1 MSECSLPGNFCAER
15 VIPSYFPIEN
25 QVNAFAC
32 SFGIHGDNCTTVQE
46 VFAFKKNRQA
56 GEQEM
61 PGNSLSLPSGS
72 LIFLDPLI
80 EMRMF
85 LPLQASLDSE
95 LEG

>member
-1 MSECSLPGNFCAER
+1 
-15 VIPSYFPIEN
+15 
-25 QVNAFAC
+25 
-32 SFGIHGDNCTTVQE
+32 